1 MRDKTE
7 IKKEKLRKVR
17 ASKSYRLVRTIRKVM
32 DDWYLDPIV
41 GLIPGI
47 GDSLTSVLS
56 LPYIYITLF
65 KIKSLPLTMAVIY
78 NTLIDWIIGIIPLGD
93 FVDFFFKSYKRNS
106 DLILGFVEEN
116 PIIMENVNR
125 KAVYF
130 GIMVGVLAILQIFT
144 IILVNK
150 GLQYIADVVATL

>member
-1 MRDKTE
+1 
-7 IKKEKLRKVR
+7 
-17 ASKSYRLVRTIRKVM
+17 
-32 DDWYLDPIV
+32 
-41 GLIPGI
+41 
-47 GDSLTSVLS
+47 
-56 LPYIYITLF
+56 
-65 KIKSLPLTMAVIY
+65 MAVIY

-130 GIMVGVLAILQIFT
+130 GIMVGVLAILLIFT